1 MPEKLPLVVIACQVF
16 QQLLENMLPPEQ
28 VSSITFLD
36 YGLHSVPNKLRST
49 VQEQIDAIEEPSLIL
64 LGYGLCGN
72 GLHKIVAGKHTLLIS
87 RTDDCI
93 AIFWGSYRRYLDEF
107 NSNPGTY
114 YLTKGWLESG
124 SNPLKESREYAEKYG
139 ADMAEYL
146 MDTQYKHYRRLIFV
160 AHNQADLDAYR
171 PQAEEVAE
179 YCQRWGMNY
188 EEVLGSDAYVRALV
202 EAALSI
208 EKAGDEFIVVPP
220 GGKLTQM
227 DFLR

>member
-1 MPEKLPLVVIACQVF
+1 MRKKLPLVVISCQVF
-16 QQLLENMLPPEQ
+16 QHLLENMLPADAIE
-28 VSSITFLD
+28 SITFLD
-36 YGLHSVPNKLRST
+36 YGLHSVPTKLRST
-49 VQEQIDAIEEPSLIL
+49 VQEKIDAIEEPSLIL

-72 GLHKIVAGKHTLLIS
+72 GLHKIEAGKHTLLIS

-93 AIFWGSYRRYLDEF
+93 AIFLGSYGRYMDEF
-107 NSNPGTY
+107 NNNPGTY

-124 SNPLKESREYAEKYG
+124 SNPLKESQEYVEKYG
-139 ADMAEYL
+139 QDTADYL
-146 MDTQYKHYRRLIFV
+146 MDTQYKHYERLIFV
-160 AHNQADLDAYR
+160 AHNRADLDAYR

-179 YCQRWGMNY
+179 YCKRWGMKY
-188 EEVLGSDAYVRALV
+188 EEVLGSDEYVQSLV
-202 EAALSI
+202 EAALEI